1 MKSKH
6 AQVHFNESGTPVAD
20 HFDDV
25 YFSNDSGIDETQH
38 VFVAGNDLADRWQQW
53 PNPTFVIAETGF
65 GTGLNFLVAMRAFNK
80 FRAAN
85 PDHPLKRLYF
95 ITTEKFPL
103 PQQDMQRALE
113 AFPALKDE
121 AQALASLY
129 PMGLEGCHRL
139 HFDNHSTTL
148 DLWIGDVHE
157 LLPQWHSPVN
167 GLIDAWFL
175 DGFAPSKNPDM
186 WTDALFSQMARL
198 SKTGTTFGTFTAAG
212 IVKRGLAG
220 VGFDIKKRKGFGR
233 KRDML
238 TGVFNTANDSV
249 QHKLRLPNGPYYRY
263 VNSAVTEASKV
274 AVVGSGLAAATA
286 CLALVKRGINTT
298 LYFDGDTLASGASG
312 NPQGGF
318 YPQLHSEASIASR
331 IQAHSFLYARQAY
344 DHIIKHVKNNGL
356 ADVAHDFCGVIQ
368 LSFNDKVA
376 ERQNKLATADVWPE
390 ALIKPVDSK
399 EVSDIANLAL
409 PYSGLYIGLGG
420 WLSPPQLV
428 NAMIEEALQSGKL
441 TLKPNH
447 TYVSHKV
454 IEGTPHNQ
462 EGGASPGV
470 LDADDVEIASG
481 EAVNGAVR
489 QQVQI
494 RFNVS
499 EPEKCGGNETACAT
513 ANAGLPQEKPAL
525 SGNEKNVIADHLI
538 LALGAGAIN
547 SEDFNSLSLRP
558 VRGQVEAI
566 PTQPPIDG
574 LNTVLC
580 HKGYMTPAL
589 EGRHAL
595 GSTYV
600 KNDLTTEVRNE
611 ETETNLATHEQALA
625 NTSIVQALQHDG
637 KARAATRLGS
647 PDHQPVVG
655 ALHNFDVI
663 KSQFAMLSV
672 GKPLTS
678 APLLPNSVVST
689 LTCLGSRGL
698 TTAPL
703 MAEVLVSSLC
713 KEPLP
718 LSNDLLNAVNTSRFM
733 TREMIRSQS

>member
-1 MKSKH
+1 VKSKH

-38 VFVAGNDLADRWQQW
+38 VFVAGNDLAERWQQW
-53 PNPTFVIAETGF
+53 RNPTFVIAETGF
-65 GTGLNFLVAMRAFNK
+65 GTGLNFLVAMRAFNEFK
-80 FRAAN
+80 AAN

-238 TGVFNTANDSV
+238 TGVFNQDNENV
-249 QHKLRLPNGPYYRY
+249 QHKLRLPAGPYYRY
-263 VNSAVTEASKV
+263 ADGSLDKTSKV

-286 CLALVKRGINTT
+286 CLALVKRGISTT

-344 DHIIKHVKNNGL
+344 DHTIEHAKACGL
-356 ADVAHDFCGVIQ
+356 TDVAHDFCGVIQ

-376 ERQNKLATADVWPE
+376 ERQNKLAAADVWPE
-390 ALIKPVDSK
+390 ALIKPVNSK
-399 EVSDIANLAL
+399 EVSDIANLTL

-428 NAMIEEALQSGKL
+428 TAMIEEALQSGKL
-441 TLKPNH
+441 ELKPNH
-447 TYVSHKV
+447 TYVSHEA
-454 IEGTPHNQ
+454 IETTKQ
-462 EGGASPGV
+462 
-470 LDADDVEIASG
+470 
-481 EAVNGAVR
+481 R
-489 QQVQI
+489 VQI
-494 RFNVS
+494 RFNLDSAES
-499 EPEKCGGNETACAT
+499 EE
-513 ANAGLPQEKPAL
+513 
-525 SGNEKNVIADHLI
+525 VITADHLI
-538 LALGAGAIN
+538 LALGAGAVN
-547 SEDFNSLSLRP
+547 ASDFDSLSLRP

-566 PTQPPIDG
+566 PTQMPIER

-589 EGRHAL
+589 DGRHAL

-600 KNDLTTEVRNE
+600 KNDLSTDVRSD
-611 ETETNLATHEQALA
+611 ETETNLATHKQALA
-625 NTSIVQALQHDG
+625 NTDIVQALQHDG

-655 ALHNFDVI
+655 ALHDFNAQ
-663 KSQFAMLSV
+663 KEHYTMLGV

-678 APLLPNSVVST
+678 APVLPESVVST

-733 TREMIRSQS
+733 TREAIRSQS

>member
-38 VFVAGNDLADRWQQW
+38 VFVAGNDLAERWQQW
-53 PNPTFVIAETGF
+53 RNPTFVIAETGF
-65 GTGLNFLVAMRAFNK
+65 GTGLNFLVAMRAFNE

-220 VGFDIKKRKGFGR
+220 VGFTIKKRNGFGR

-238 TGVFNTANDSV
+238 TGVFDQDHENV
-249 QHKLRLPNGPYYRY
+249 QHKLRLPAGPYYRY
-263 VNSAVTEASKV
+263 VNGSLDKTSKV

-286 CLALVKRGINTT
+286 CLALVKRGICTT

-344 DHIIKHVKNNGL
+344 DHTVEHAKVCGL

-376 ERQNKLATADVWPE
+376 ERQNKLAAADVWPE
-390 ALIKPVDSK
+390 ALIKPVNSK

-428 NAMIEEALQSGKL
+428 TAMIEEALQSGKL

-447 TYVSHKV
+447 TYVSH
-454 IEGTPHNQ
+454 
-462 EGGASPGV
+462 
-470 LDADDVEIASG
+470 
-481 EAVNGAVR
+481 EAVETTK

-494 RFNVS
+494 RFNLDSV
-499 EPEKCGGNETACAT
+499 ENE
-513 ANAGLPQEKPAL
+513 E
-525 SGNEKNVIADHLI
+525 VITADHLI
-538 LALGAGAIN
+538 LALGAGAVN
-547 SEDFNSLSLRP
+547 ASDFDSLSLRP

-566 PTQPPIDG
+566 PTQMPIEQ

-580 HKGYMTPAL
+580 HKGYMTPVF

-600 KNDLTTEVRNE
+600 KNDLSTDVRSD
-611 ETETNLATHEQALA
+611 ETEMNLATHEQALA
-625 NTSIVQALQHDG
+625 NTDIVQAFQHDG

-655 ALHNFDVI
+655 ALHNFDSL
-663 KSQFAMLSV
+663 KELYTMLGV

-678 APLLPNSVVST
+678 APVLPNSVVST

-733 TREMIRSQS
+733 TREAIRSQG

>member
-38 VFVAGNDLADRWQQW
+38 VFVAGNDLIERWQQW
-53 PNPTFVIAETGF
+53 RNPTFVIAETGF
-65 GTGLNFLVAMRAFNK
+65 GTGLNFLVAMHAFNEFK
-80 FRAAN
+80 AAN
-85 PDHPLKRLYF
+85 PDHPLRHLYF

-103 PQQDMQRALE
+103 PQKDMQRALE
-113 AFPALKDE
+113 AFPALKAE
-121 AQALASLY
+121 ADALSTLY

-139 HFDNHSTTL
+139 HFDGHSTTL

-157 LLPQWHSPVN
+157 LLPQWHSPVE
-167 GLIDAWFL
+167 GLIDAECL

-220 VGFDIKKRKGFGR
+220 VGFTIKKRNGFGR

-238 TGVFNTANDSV
+238 TGVFSQDNENV
-249 QHKLRLPNGPYYRY
+249 QHKLRLPTGPYYRY
-263 VNSAVTEASKV
+263 ANSNIDKTSKV

-286 CLALVKRGINTT
+286 CLALVKRGISTT
-298 LYFDGDTLASGASG
+298 LYFEGDTLASGASG

-344 DHIIKHVKNNGL
+344 DQTIEYTKANNL
-356 ADVAHDFCGVIQ
+356 TDVAHDFCGVIQ
-368 LSFNDKVA
+368 LSFNEKVA
-376 ERQNKLATADVWPE
+376 ERQSKLAAADVWPE

-428 NAMIEEALQSGKL
+428 TAMIEEALQCGKL
-441 TLKPNH
+441 ELKPNH
-447 TYVSHKV
+447 TYVSHEA
-454 IEGTPHNQ
+454 IETTKQ
-462 EGGASPGV
+462 
-470 LDADDVEIASG
+470 
-481 EAVNGAVR
+481 R
-489 QQVQI
+489 VQI
-494 RFNVS
+494 RFNLGSS
-499 EPEKCGGNETACAT
+499 ESEE
-513 ANAGLPQEKPAL
+513 
-525 SGNEKNVIADHLI
+525 VITADHLI
-538 LALGAGAIN
+538 LALGAGAVN
-547 SEDFNSLSLRP
+547 ASDFDSLSLRP

-566 PTQPPIDG
+566 PTQMPIEQ

-589 EGRHAL
+589 DGRHAL

-600 KNDLTTEVRNE
+600 KNDLSTDVRSD

-655 ALHNFDVI
+655 ALHDFDSL
-663 KSQFAMLSV
+663 KEDYAMLGV

-678 APLLPNSVVST
+678 APVLPNSVVST

-733 TREMIRSQS
+733 TREAIRSQS

>member
-38 VFVAGNDLADRWQQW
+38 VFVAGNDLAERWQQW
-53 PNPTFVIAETGF
+53 RNPTFVIAETGF
-65 GTGLNFLVAMRAFNK
+65 GTGLNFLVAMRAFNE

-113 AFPALKDE
+113 AFPVLKDE
-121 AQALASLY
+121 AEALASLY

-220 VGFDIKKRKGFGR
+220 VGFTIKKRNGFGR

-238 TGVFNTANDSV
+238 TGVFDQDHENV
-249 QHKLRLPNGPYYRY
+249 QHKLRLPAGPYYRY
-263 VNSAVTEASKV
+263 VNGSLDKTSKV

-286 CLALVKRGINTT
+286 CLALVKRGISTT

-344 DHIIKHVKNNGL
+344 DHTIEHAKACGL

-376 ERQNKLATADVWPE
+376 ERQNKLAAADVWPE

-428 NAMIEEALQSGKL
+428 TAMIEEALQSGKL

-447 TYVSHKV
+447 IYVSH
-454 IEGTPHNQ
+454 
-462 EGGASPGV
+462 
-470 LDADDVEIASG
+470 
-481 EAVNGAVR
+481 EAAETTK
-489 QQVQI
+489 QQVRI
-494 RFNVS
+494 RFNLDS
-499 EPEKCGGNETACAT
+499 AENE
-513 ANAGLPQEKPAL
+513 E
-525 SGNEKNVIADHLI
+525 VITADHLI
-538 LALGAGAIN
+538 LALGAGAVN
-547 SEDFNSLSLRP
+547 ASDFNSLSLRP

-566 PTQPPIDG
+566 PTQMPIEQ

-580 HKGYMTPAL
+580 HKGYMTPVF

-600 KNDLTTEVRNE
+600 KNDLSTDVRGD
-611 ETETNLATHEQALA
+611 ETEMNLATHEQALA
-625 NTSIVQALQHDG
+625 STDIVQALQHDG

-655 ALHNFDVI
+655 ALHNFDSL
-663 KSQFAMLSV
+663 KEHYTMLGV

-678 APLLPNSVVST
+678 APVLPSSVVST

-718 LSNDLLNAVNTSRFM
+718 LSNELLNAVNTSRFM
-733 TREMIRSQS
+733 TREAIRNQG

>member
-38 VFVAGNDLADRWQQW
+38 VFVAGNDLAERWQQW
-53 PNPTFVIAETGF
+53 RNPTFVIAETGF
-65 GTGLNFLVAMRAFNK
+65 GTGLNFLVAMRAFNEFK
-80 FRAAN
+80 AAN
-85 PDHPLKRLYF
+85 PDHPLRHLYF

-113 AFPALKDE
+113 AFPALKAE
-121 AQALASLY
+121 ADALSTLY

-139 HFDNHSTTL
+139 HFDSHSTTL

-157 LLPQWHSPVN
+157 LLPQWHSPVE

-220 VGFDIKKRKGFGR
+220 VGFTIKKRNGFGR

-238 TGVFNTANDSV
+238 TGVFSQDNENV
-249 QHKLRLPNGPYYRY
+249 QHKLRLPTGPYYRY
-263 VNSAVTEASKV
+263 ANSNIDKTSKV

-286 CLALVKRGINTT
+286 CLALVKRGISTT
-298 LYFDGDTLASGASG
+298 LYFEGDTLASGASG

-344 DHIIKHVKNNGL
+344 NQTIKYTKANNL
-356 ADVAHDFCGVIQ
+356 TDVAHDFCGVIQ

-376 ERQNKLATADVWPE
+376 ERQSKLAAADVWPE

-428 NAMIEEALQSGKL
+428 TAMIEEALQCGKL
-441 TLKPNH
+441 ELKPNH
-447 TYVSHKV
+447 TYVSHEA
-454 IEGTPHNQ
+454 IETTKQ
-462 EGGASPGV
+462 
-470 LDADDVEIASG
+470 
-481 EAVNGAVR
+481 R
-489 QQVQI
+489 VQI
-494 RFNVS
+494 RFNLGIS
-499 EPEKCGGNETACAT
+499 ESEE
-513 ANAGLPQEKPAL
+513 
-525 SGNEKNVIADHLI
+525 VITADHLI
-538 LALGAGAIN
+538 LALGAGAVN
-547 SEDFNSLSLRP
+547 ASDFDSLSLRP

-566 PTQPPIDG
+566 PTQMPIEQ

-589 EGRHAL
+589 DGRHAL

-600 KNDLTTEVRNE
+600 KNDLSTDVRSD

-655 ALHNFDVI
+655 ALHDFDSL
-663 KSQFAMLSV
+663 KEDYAMLGV

-678 APLLPNSVVST
+678 APVLPNSVVST

-733 TREMIRSQS
+733 TREAIRSQC

>member
-53 PNPTFVIAETGF
+53 RNPTFVIAETGF
-65 GTGLNFLVAMRAFNK
+65 GTGLNFLVAMRGFNE

-220 VGFDIKKRKGFGR
+220 VGFTIKKRNGFGR

-238 TGVFNTANDSV
+238 TGVFNQDHENV
-249 QHKLRLPNGPYYRY
+249 QHKLRLPAGPYYRY
-263 VNSAVTEASKV
+263 ANGSLDKTSEV

-286 CLALVKRGINTT
+286 CLALVKRGICTT

-344 DHIIKHVKNNGL
+344 DHTFEHVKACGL

-376 ERQNKLATADVWPE
+376 ERQNKLAAADVWPE

-399 EVSDIANLAL
+399 EVSDIANLPL

-428 NAMIEEALQSGKL
+428 TAMIEEALQSGKL

-447 TYVSHKV
+447 TYVSH
-454 IEGTPHNQ
+454 
-462 EGGASPGV
+462 
-470 LDADDVEIASG
+470 
-481 EAVNGAVR
+481 EAVETTKQR
-489 QQVQI
+489 VQI
-494 RFNVS
+494 RFNLDS
-499 EPEKCGGNETACAT
+499 AENE
-513 ANAGLPQEKPAL
+513 E
-525 SGNEKNVIADHLI
+525 VIAADHLI
-538 LALGAGAIN
+538 LALGAGAVN
-547 SEDFNSLSLRP
+547 ASDFDSLSLRP

-566 PTQPPIDG
+566 PTQMPIEQ

-580 HKGYMTPAL
+580 HKGYMTPVF

-600 KNDLTTEVRNE
+600 KNDLSTDVRGD
-611 ETETNLATHEQALA
+611 ETEMNLATHEQALA
-625 NTSIVQALQHDG
+625 NTDIVQALQHDG

-655 ALHNFDVI
+655 ALHNFDSL
-663 KSQFAMLSV
+663 KELYTMLGV

-678 APLLPNSVVST
+678 APVLPSSVVST

-713 KEPLP
+713 NEPLP

-733 TREMIRSQS
+733 TREAIRSQG

>member
-38 VFVAGNDLADRWQQW
+38 VFVAGNDLAERWQQW
-53 PNPTFVIAETGF
+53 RNPTFVIAETGF
-65 GTGLNFLVAMRAFNK
+65 GTGLNFLVAMRAFNE

-220 VGFDIKKRKGFGR
+220 VGFTIKKRNGFGR

-238 TGVFNTANDSV
+238 TGVFDQDNENV
-249 QHKLRLPNGPYYRY
+249 QHKLRLPAGPYYRY
-263 VNSAVTEASKV
+263 ANDSLDKTSKV

-286 CLALVKRGINTT
+286 CLALVKRGISTT

-344 DHIIKHVKNNGL
+344 DHTIEHAKACGL

-376 ERQNKLATADVWPE
+376 ERQNKLAAADVWPE
-390 ALIKPVDSK
+390 ALIKPVNSK

-428 NAMIEEALQSGKL
+428 TAMIEEALQSGKL

-447 TYVSHKV
+447 TYVSH
-454 IEGTPHNQ
+454 
-462 EGGASPGV
+462 
-470 LDADDVEIASG
+470 
-481 EAVNGAVR
+481 EAVETTK
-489 QQVQI
+489 QQVRI
-494 RFNVS
+494 RFNLDSAES
-499 EPEKCGGNETACAT
+499 EE
-513 ANAGLPQEKPAL
+513 
-525 SGNEKNVIADHLI
+525 VITADHLI
-538 LALGAGAIN
+538 LALGAGAVN
-547 SEDFNSLSLRP
+547 ASDFNSLSLRP

-566 PTQPPIDG
+566 PTQMPIEQ

-580 HKGYMTPAL
+580 HKGYMTPVF

-600 KNDLTTEVRNE
+600 KNDLSTDVRGD
-611 ETETNLATHEQALA
+611 ETEMNLATHEQALA
-625 NTSIVQALQHDG
+625 NTDIVQALQHDG

-655 ALHNFDVI
+655 ALHNFDSL
-663 KSQFAMLSV
+663 KEHYTMLGV

-678 APLLPNSVVST
+678 APVLPSSVVST

-733 TREMIRSQS
+733 TREAIRSQG

>member
-38 VFVAGNDLADRWQQW
+38 VFVAGNDLIERWQQW
-53 PNPTFVIAETGF
+53 RNSTFVIAETGF
-65 GTGLNFLVAMRAFNK
+65 GTGLNFLVAMHAFNEFK
-80 FRAAN
+80 AAN
-85 PDHPLKRLYF
+85 PDHPLRHLYF

-103 PQQDMQRALE
+103 PQKDMQRALE
-113 AFPALKDE
+113 PFPALKAE
-121 AQALASLY
+121 ADALSTLY

-139 HFDNHSTTL
+139 HFDSHSTTL

-157 LLPQWHSPVN
+157 LLPQWHAPTE

-238 TGVFNTANDSV
+238 TGVFKQDNENV
-249 QHKLRLPNGPYYRY
+249 QHKLRLPNGPYHRY
-263 VNSAVTEASKV
+263 VNSIVTDESNV
-274 AVVGSGLAAATA
+274 AVIGSGLAAASA

-344 DHIIKHVKNNGL
+344 DQTIKYTKANNL
-356 ADVAHDFCGVIQ
+356 TDVAHDFCGVIQ
-368 LSFNDKVA
+368 LCFNDKVA
-376 ERQNKLATADVWPE
+376 ERQNKLAAADVWPE

-399 EVSDIANLAL
+399 EVSDIANLPL

-428 NAMIEEALQSGKL
+428 TAMIEEAMQTGKL

-447 TYVSHKV
+447 TYVSHKA
-454 IEGTPHNQ
+454 IEANPKNA
-462 EGGASPGV
+462 EDGALQVSI
-470 LDADDVEIASG
+470 DADKTADEAANKTKKQQAQIYFILGKPDNCIKDDVDSNTSSKGLQQDNEILCSS
-481 EAVNGAVR
+481 N
-489 QQVQI
+489 
-494 RFNVS
+494 
-499 EPEKCGGNETACAT
+499 K
-513 ANAGLPQEKPAL
+513 
-525 SGNEKNVIADHLI
+525 NEKIIIADHLI
-538 LALGAGAIN
+538 LALGAGAVN
-547 SEDFNSLSLRP
+547 ASDFDSLSLRP

-566 PTQPPIDG
+566 PTQMPIEK
-574 LNTVLC
+574 LSTVLC

-589 EGRHAL
+589 DGRHAL

-600 KNDLTTEVRNE
+600 KNDLSTDVRSD

-655 ALHNFDVI
+655 ALHDFDSL
-663 KSQFAMLSV
+663 KEDYAMLGV

-678 APLLPNSVVST
+678 APVLPNSAVST

-703 MAEVLVSSLC
+703 MAEILVSSLC

-733 TREMIRSQS
+733 TREAIRSQS

>member
-38 VFVAGNDLADRWQQW
+38 VFVAGNDLAERWQQW
-53 PNPTFVIAETGF
+53 RNPTFVIAETGF
-65 GTGLNFLVAMRAFNK
+65 GTGLNFLVAMRAFNE

-220 VGFDIKKRKGFGR
+220 VGFTIKKRNGFGR

-238 TGVFNTANDSV
+238 TGVFDQDHENV
-249 QHKLRLPNGPYYRY
+249 QHKLRLPAGPYYRY
-263 VNSAVTEASKV
+263 VNDSLDKTSKV

-286 CLALVKRGINTT
+286 CLALVKRGICTT

-344 DHIIKHVKNNGL
+344 DHTIEHAKACGL

-376 ERQNKLATADVWPE
+376 ERQNKLAAADVWPE
-390 ALIKPVDSK
+390 ALIKPVNSK

-420 WLSPPQLV
+420 WISPPQLV
-428 NAMIEEALQSGKL
+428 TAMIEEALQSGKL

-447 TYVSHKV
+447 TYVSH
-454 IEGTPHNQ
+454 
-462 EGGASPGV
+462 
-470 LDADDVEIASG
+470 
-481 EAVNGAVR
+481 EAVETTKQR
-489 QQVQI
+489 VQI
-494 RFNVS
+494 RFNLDS
-499 EPEKCGGNETACAT
+499 AENE
-513 ANAGLPQEKPAL
+513 E
-525 SGNEKNVIADHLI
+525 VIAADHLI
-538 LALGAGAIN
+538 LALGAGAVN
-547 SEDFNSLSLRP
+547 ASDFDSLSLRP
-558 VRGQVEAI
+558 VRGQVEAV
-566 PTQPPIDG
+566 PTQTPIEQ

-580 HKGYMTPAL
+580 HKGYMTPVF

-600 KNDLTTEVRNE
+600 KNDLSTNVRGD
-611 ETETNLATHEQALA
+611 ETEMNLATHEQALA
-625 NTSIVQALQHDG
+625 NTDIVQALQHDG

-655 ALHNFDVI
+655 ALHNFDSL
-663 KSQFAMLSV
+663 KELYTMLGV

-678 APLLPNSVVST
+678 APVLPSSVVST

-733 TREMIRSQS
+733 TREAIRSQG

>member
-38 VFVAGNDLADRWQQW
+38 VFVAGNDLAERWQQW

-65 GTGLNFLVAMRAFNK
+65 GTGLNFLVAMRAFNE

-85 PDHPLKRLYF
+85 PDHPLKHLHF

-220 VGFDIKKRKGFGR
+220 VGFTIKKRNGFGR

-238 TGVFNTANDSV
+238 TGVFDQDHENV
-249 QHKLRLPNGPYYRY
+249 QHKLRLPAGPYYRY
-263 VNSAVTEASKV
+263 VNGSLDKTSKV

-286 CLALVKRGINTT
+286 CLALVKRGICTT

-344 DHIIKHVKNNGL
+344 DHTIEHVKACGL

-376 ERQNKLATADVWPE
+376 ERQNKLAAADVWPE

-399 EVSDIANLAL
+399 EVSDIANLPL

-428 NAMIEEALQSGKL
+428 TAMIEEALQSGKL

-447 TYVSHKV
+447 TYISHEA
-454 IEGTPHNQ
+454 IETTKQ
-462 EGGASPGV
+462 
-470 LDADDVEIASG
+470 
-481 EAVNGAVR
+481 R
-489 QQVQI
+489 VQI
-494 RFNVS
+494 RFNLDSAQS
-499 EPEKCGGNETACAT
+499 EE
-513 ANAGLPQEKPAL
+513 
-525 SGNEKNVIADHLI
+525 VIAADHLI
-538 LALGAGAIN
+538 LALGAGAVN
-547 SEDFNSLSLRP
+547 ASDFNSLSLRP

-566 PTQPPIDG
+566 PTQMPIEQ

-580 HKGYMTPAL
+580 HKGYMTPVF

-600 KNDLTTEVRNE
+600 KNDLSTDVRSD
-611 ETETNLATHEQALA
+611 ETEMNLATHEQALA
-625 NTSIVQALQHDG
+625 NTDIVQALQHDG

-655 ALHNFDVI
+655 ALHDFNALKKHYD
-663 KSQFAMLSV
+663 MLGV

-678 APLLPNSVVST
+678 APVLPSSVVST

-733 TREMIRSQS
+733 TREAIRSQG

>member
-38 VFVAGNDLADRWQQW
+38 VFVAGNDLAERWQQW
-53 PNPTFVIAETGF
+53 RNPTFVIAETGF
-65 GTGLNFLVAMRAFNK
+65 GTGLNFLVAMRAFNE

-220 VGFDIKKRKGFGR
+220 VGFTIKKRNGFGR

-238 TGVFNTANDSV
+238 TGVFDQDNENV
-249 QHKLRLPNGPYYRY
+249 QHKLRLPAGPYYRY
-263 VNSAVTEASKV
+263 ANDSLDKTSKV

-286 CLALVKRGINTT
+286 CLALVKRGISTT

-344 DHIIKHVKNNGL
+344 DHTIEHAKACGL

-376 ERQNKLATADVWPE
+376 ERQNKLAAADVWPE
-390 ALIKPVDSK
+390 ALIKPVNSK

-420 WLSPPQLV
+420 WISPPQLV
-428 NAMIEEALQSGKL
+428 TAMIEEALQSGKL

-447 TYVSHKV
+447 TYVSH
-454 IEGTPHNQ
+454 
-462 EGGASPGV
+462 
-470 LDADDVEIASG
+470 
-481 EAVNGAVR
+481 EAVETTK
-489 QQVQI
+489 QQVRI
-494 RFNVS
+494 RFNLDS
-499 EPEKCGGNETACAT
+499 AENE
-513 ANAGLPQEKPAL
+513 E
-525 SGNEKNVIADHLI
+525 VITADHLI
-538 LALGAGAIN
+538 LALGAGAVN
-547 SEDFNSLSLRP
+547 ASDFDSLSLRP

-566 PTQPPIDG
+566 PTQMPIEQ

-580 HKGYMTPAL
+580 HKGYMTPVF

-600 KNDLTTEVRNE
+600 KNDLSTDVRGD
-611 ETETNLATHEQALA
+611 ETEMNLATHEQALA
-625 NTSIVQALQHDG
+625 NTDIVQALQHDG

-655 ALHNFDVI
+655 ALHNFDSL
-663 KSQFAMLSV
+663 KEHYTMLGV

-678 APLLPNSVVST
+678 APVLPSSVVST

-733 TREMIRSQS
+733 TREAIRSQG

>member
-38 VFVAGNDLADRWQQW
+38 VFVAGNDLDERWQQW

-65 GTGLNFLVAMRAFNK
+65 GTGLNFLVAMRAFNE

-95 ITTEKFPL
+95 ITSEKFPL

-220 VGFDIKKRKGFGR
+220 VGFTIKKRNGFGR

-238 TGVFNTANDSV
+238 TGVFNQDNENV
-249 QHKLRLPNGPYYRY
+249 QHKLRLPAGPYYRY
-263 VNSAVTEASKV
+263 ANDSLDKTSKV

-286 CLALVKRGINTT
+286 CLALVKRGISTT

-331 IQAHSFLYARQAY
+331 IQAHSFLYARKAY
-344 DHIIKHVKNNGL
+344 DHTIEHAKACGL
-356 ADVAHDFCGVIQ
+356 SDVAHDFCGVIQ

-376 ERQNKLATADVWPE
+376 ERQNKLAAADVWPE

-420 WLSPPQLV
+420 WISPPQLV
-428 NAMIEEALQSGKL
+428 TAMIEEALQSGKL

-447 TYVSHKV
+447 IYVSH
-454 IEGTPHNQ
+454 
-462 EGGASPGV
+462 
-470 LDADDVEIASG
+470 
-481 EAVNGAVR
+481 EAVETTK
-489 QQVQI
+489 QQVRI
-494 RFNVS
+494 RFNLDS
-499 EPEKCGGNETACAT
+499 AENE
-513 ANAGLPQEKPAL
+513 E
-525 SGNEKNVIADHLI
+525 VITADHLI
-538 LALGAGAIN
+538 LALGAGAVN
-547 SEDFNSLSLRP
+547 ASDFNSLSLRP

-566 PTQPPIDG
+566 PTQMPIEQ

-580 HKGYMTPAL
+580 HKGYMTPVF

-600 KNDLTTEVRNE
+600 KNDLSTDVRGD
-611 ETETNLATHEQALA
+611 ETEMNLATHEQALA
-625 NTSIVQALQHDG
+625 NTDIVQAFQHDG

-655 ALHNFDVI
+655 ALHNFDSL
-663 KSQFAMLSV
+663 KELYTMLGV

-678 APLLPNSVVST
+678 APVLPSSVVST

-733 TREMIRSQS
+733 TREAIRSQG

>member
-6 AQVHFNESGTPVAD
+6 AQVHFNENGTPVAD

-38 VFVAGNDLADRWQQW
+38 VFVAGNDLAERWQQW
-53 PNPTFVIAETGF
+53 RNPTFVIAETGF
-65 GTGLNFLVAMRAFNK
+65 GTGLNFLVAMRAFNE
-80 FRAAN
+80 FIAAN

-121 AQALASLY
+121 AEALASLY

-157 LLPQWHSPVN
+157 LLPQWHSPIN

-220 VGFDIKKRKGFGR
+220 VGFTIKKRNGFGR

-238 TGVFNTANDSV
+238 TGVFNQNNENV
-249 QHKLRLPNGPYYRY
+249 QHRLRLPAGPYYRY
-263 VNSAVTEASKV
+263 ADGSLDKTSKV

-286 CLALVKRGINTT
+286 CLALVKRGISTT
-298 LYFDGDTLASGASG
+298 LYFDGETLASGASG

-344 DHIIKHVKNNGL
+344 DHTIEHAKACDL

-376 ERQNKLATADVWPE
+376 ERQNKLAAADVWPE

-399 EVSDIANLAL
+399 EVSDIANLTL

-428 NAMIEEALQSGKL
+428 TAMIEEALQSGKL
-441 TLKPNH
+441 ELKPNH
-447 TYVSHKV
+447 TYVSH
-454 IEGTPHNQ
+454 
-462 EGGASPGV
+462 
-470 LDADDVEIASG
+470 
-481 EAVNGAVR
+481 EAVETTK

-494 RFNVS
+494 RFNLDSAES
-499 EPEKCGGNETACAT
+499 EA
-513 ANAGLPQEKPAL
+513 
-525 SGNEKNVIADHLI
+525 VITADHLI
-538 LALGAGAIN
+538 LALGAGAVN
-547 SEDFNSLSLRP
+547 ASDFDSLSLRP

-566 PTQPPIDG
+566 PTQMPIEQ
-574 LNTVLC
+574 LSTVLC
-580 HKGYMTPAL
+580 HKGYMTPVF

-600 KNDLTTEVRNE
+600 KNDLSTNVRGDE
-611 ETETNLATHEQALA
+611 SEMNLATHEQALA
-625 NTSIVQALQHDG
+625 NTDIVQALQHDG
-637 KARAATRLGS
+637 EARAATRLGS

-655 ALHNFDVI
+655 ALHDFNAL
-663 KSQFAMLSV
+663 KEHYNMLGV

-678 APLLPNSVVST
+678 APVLPESVVST

-703 MAEVLVSSLC
+703 MAEILVSSLC

-733 TREMIRSQS
+733 TREAIRSQS

>member
-38 VFVAGNDLADRWQQW
+38 VFVAGNDLAERWQQW
-53 PNPTFVIAETGF
+53 RNPTFVIAETGF
-65 GTGLNFLVAMRAFNK
+65 GTGLNFLVAMRAFNE

-113 AFPALKDE
+113 AFPALKNE

-220 VGFDIKKRKGFGR
+220 VGFTIKKRNGFGR

-238 TGVFNTANDSV
+238 TGVFDQDHENV
-249 QHKLRLPNGPYYRY
+249 QHKLRLPAGPYYRY
-263 VNSAVTEASKV
+263 VNGSLDKTSKV

-286 CLALVKRGINTT
+286 CLALVKRGICTT

-344 DHIIKHVKNNGL
+344 DHTVEHAKVCGL

-376 ERQNKLATADVWPE
+376 ERQNKLAAADVWPE
-390 ALIKPVDSK
+390 ALIKPVNSK

-428 NAMIEEALQSGKL
+428 TAMIEEALQSGKL

-447 TYVSHKV
+447 TYVSH
-454 IEGTPHNQ
+454 
-462 EGGASPGV
+462 
-470 LDADDVEIASG
+470 
-481 EAVNGAVR
+481 EAVETTK

-494 RFNVS
+494 RFNLDSVES
-499 EPEKCGGNETACAT
+499 EE
-513 ANAGLPQEKPAL
+513 
-525 SGNEKNVIADHLI
+525 VITADHLI
-538 LALGAGAIN
+538 LALGAGAVN
-547 SEDFNSLSLRP
+547 ASDFDSLSLRP

-566 PTQPPIDG
+566 PTQMPIEQ

-580 HKGYMTPAL
+580 HKGYMTPVF

-600 KNDLTTEVRNE
+600 KNDLSTDVRSD
-611 ETETNLATHEQALA
+611 ETEMNLATHEQALA
-625 NTSIVQALQHDG
+625 NTDIVQALQHDG

-655 ALHNFDVI
+655 ALHNFDSL
-663 KSQFAMLSV
+663 KEHYTMLGV

-678 APLLPNSVVST
+678 APVLPSSVVST

-733 TREMIRSQS
+733 TREAIRSQG

>member
-38 VFVAGNDLADRWQQW
+38 VFVAGNDLAERWQQW
-53 PNPTFVIAETGF
+53 RNPTFVIAETGF
-65 GTGLNFLVAMRAFNK
+65 GTGLNFLVAMRAFNE

-121 AQALASLY
+121 AEALASLY

-139 HFDNHSTTL
+139 HFDSHSTTL

-220 VGFDIKKRKGFGR
+220 VGFTIKKRNGFGR

-238 TGVFNTANDSV
+238 TGVFSQDNENV
-249 QHKLRLPNGPYYRY
+249 QHKLRLPTGPYYRY
-263 VNSAVTEASKV
+263 ANGSLDKTSKV

-286 CLALVKRGINTT
+286 CLALVKRGICTT

-344 DHIIKHVKNNGL
+344 DHTIEHAKACGL

-376 ERQNKLATADVWPE
+376 DRQNKLAAADVWPD

-420 WLSPPQLV
+420 WISPPQLV
-428 NAMIEEALQSGKL
+428 TTMIEEALQSGKL
-441 TLKPNH
+441 ELKPNH
-447 TYVSHKV
+447 TYVSH
-454 IEGTPHNQ
+454 ET
-462 EGGASPGV
+462 
-470 LDADDVEIASG
+470 VETTKQR
-481 EAVNGAVR
+481 VR
-489 QQVQI
+489 I
-494 RFNVS
+494 RFNLGSAES
-499 EPEKCGGNETACAT
+499 EE
-513 ANAGLPQEKPAL
+513 
-525 SGNEKNVIADHLI
+525 VITADHLI
-538 LALGAGAIN
+538 LALGAGAVN
-547 SEDFNSLSLRP
+547 ASDFDSLSLRP

-566 PTQPPIDG
+566 PTQMPIEQ

-589 EGRHAL
+589 DGRHAL

-600 KNDLTTEVRNE
+600 KNDLSTEVRSD
-611 ETETNLATHEQALA
+611 ETETNLATHVQALA

-655 ALHNFDVI
+655 ALHDFDSL
-663 KSQFAMLSV
+663 KEDYAMLGV
-672 GKPLTS
+672 GKPLNAS
-678 APLLPNSVVST
+678 PVLPNSVVST

-733 TREMIRSQS
+733 TREATRSQG

>member
-38 VFVAGNDLADRWQQW
+38 VFVAGNDLAERWQQW
-53 PNPTFVIAETGF
+53 CNPTFVIAETGF
-65 GTGLNFLVAMRAFNK
+65 GTGLNFLVAMRAFNE

-121 AQALASLY
+121 AEALASLY

-220 VGFDIKKRKGFGR
+220 VGFTIKKRNGFGR

-238 TGVFNTANDSV
+238 TGVFDQDHENV
-249 QHKLRLPNGPYYRY
+249 QHKLRLPAGPYYRY
-263 VNSAVTEASKV
+263 VNGSLDKTSKV

-286 CLALVKRGINTT
+286 CLALVKRGICTT

-344 DHIIKHVKNNGL
+344 DHTVEHAKVCGL

-376 ERQNKLATADVWPE
+376 ERQNKLAAADVWPE

-428 NAMIEEALQSGKL
+428 TAMIEEALQSGKL

-447 TYVSHKV
+447 TYVSH
-454 IEGTPHNQ
+454 
-462 EGGASPGV
+462 
-470 LDADDVEIASG
+470 
-481 EAVNGAVR
+481 EAVETTK

-494 RFNVS
+494 RFNLDSVES
-499 EPEKCGGNETACAT
+499 EE
-513 ANAGLPQEKPAL
+513 
-525 SGNEKNVIADHLI
+525 VITADHLI
-538 LALGAGAIN
+538 LALGAGAVN
-547 SEDFNSLSLRP
+547 ASDFDSLSLRP

-566 PTQPPIDG
+566 PTQMPIEQ

-580 HKGYMTPAL
+580 HKGYMTPVF

-600 KNDLTTEVRNE
+600 KNDLSTDVRSD
-611 ETETNLATHEQALA
+611 ETEMNLATHEQALA
-625 NTSIVQALQHDG
+625 NTDIVQALQHDG

-655 ALHNFDVI
+655 ALHNFDSL
-663 KSQFAMLSV
+663 KEHYTMLGV

-678 APLLPNSVVST
+678 APVLPSSVVST

-733 TREMIRSQS
+733 TREAIRSQG

>member
-38 VFVAGNDLADRWQQW
+38 VFVAGNDLAERWQQW
-53 PNPTFVIAETGF
+53 RNPTFVIAETGF
-65 GTGLNFLVAMRAFNK
+65 GTGLNFLVAMHAFNEFK
-80 FRAAN
+80 AAN
-85 PDHPLKRLYF
+85 PDHPLRHLYF

-103 PQQDMQRALE
+103 PQQDMLRALE
-113 AFPALKDE
+113 AFPALKAE
-121 AQALASLY
+121 ADALSTLY

-139 HFDNHSTTL
+139 HFDSHSTTL

-157 LLPQWHSPVN
+157 LLPQWHSPVE

-220 VGFDIKKRKGFGR
+220 VGFTIKKRNGFGR

-238 TGVFNTANDSV
+238 TGVFSQDNENV
-249 QHKLRLPNGPYYRY
+249 QHKLRLPTGPYYRY
-263 VNSAVTEASKV
+263 ANSNIDKTSKV

-286 CLALVKRGINTT
+286 CLALVKRGISTT

-344 DHIIKHVKNNGL
+344 NQTIKYTKANNL
-356 ADVAHDFCGVIQ
+356 TDVAHDFCGVIQ

-376 ERQNKLATADVWPE
+376 ERQSKLAAADVWPE

-399 EVSDIANLAL
+399 EVSDIANLPL

-428 NAMIEEALQSGKL
+428 TAMIEEALQCGKL
-441 TLKPNH
+441 ELKPNH
-447 TYVSHKV
+447 TYVSHEA
-454 IEGTPHNQ
+454 IETTKQ
-462 EGGASPGV
+462 
-470 LDADDVEIASG
+470 
-481 EAVNGAVR
+481 R
-489 QQVQI
+489 VQI
-494 RFNVS
+494 RFNLGSAES
-499 EPEKCGGNETACAT
+499 EE
-513 ANAGLPQEKPAL
+513 
-525 SGNEKNVIADHLI
+525 VIIADHLI
-538 LALGAGAIN
+538 LALGAGAVN
-547 SEDFNSLSLRP
+547 ASDFDSLSLRP

-566 PTQPPIDG
+566 PTQMPIEQ

-589 EGRHAL
+589 DGRHAL

-600 KNDLTTEVRNE
+600 KNDLSTDVRSD

-655 ALHNFDVI
+655 ALHDFDSL
-663 KSQFAMLSV
+663 KEDYAMLGV

-678 APLLPNSVVST
+678 APVLPNSVVST

-733 TREMIRSQS
+733 TREAIRSQC

>member
-38 VFVAGNDLADRWQQW
+38 VFVAGNDLAERWQQW
-53 PNPTFVIAETGF
+53 RNPTFVIAETGF
-65 GTGLNFLVAMRAFNK
+65 GTGLNFLVAMRAFNE

-220 VGFDIKKRKGFGR
+220 VGFTIKKRNGFGR

-238 TGVFNTANDSV
+238 TGVFDQDNENV
-249 QHKLRLPNGPYYRY
+249 QHKLRLPAGPYYRY
-263 VNSAVTEASKV
+263 ANDSLDKTSKV

-286 CLALVKRGINTT
+286 CLALVKRGICTT

-344 DHIIKHVKNNGL
+344 DHTVEHAKVCGL

-376 ERQNKLATADVWPE
+376 ERQNKLAAADVWPE
-390 ALIKPVDSK
+390 TLIKPVDSK

-409 PYSGLYIGLGG
+409 PYSGLYIGFGG
-420 WLSPPQLV
+420 WISPPQLV
-428 NAMIEEALQSGKL
+428 TAMIEEALQSGKL

-447 TYVSHKV
+447 TYVSH
-454 IEGTPHNQ
+454 
-462 EGGASPGV
+462 
-470 LDADDVEIASG
+470 
-481 EAVNGAVR
+481 EAVETTK

-494 RFNVS
+494 RFNLDS
-499 EPEKCGGNETACAT
+499 AENE
-513 ANAGLPQEKPAL
+513 E
-525 SGNEKNVIADHLI
+525 VITADHLI
-538 LALGAGAIN
+538 LALGAGAVN
-547 SEDFNSLSLRP
+547 ASDFDSLSLRP

-566 PTQPPIDG
+566 PTQMPIEQ

-580 HKGYMTPAL
+580 HKGYMTPVF

-600 KNDLTTEVRNE
+600 KNDLSTDVRSD
-611 ETETNLATHEQALA
+611 ETEMNLATHEQALA
-625 NTSIVQALQHDG
+625 NTDIVQALQHDG

-655 ALHNFDVI
+655 ALHNFDSL
-663 KSQFAMLSV
+663 KEHYTMLGV

-678 APLLPNSVVST
+678 APVLPSSVVST

-733 TREMIRSQS
+733 TREAIRSQG

>member
-38 VFVAGNDLADRWQQW
+38 VFVAGNDLAERWQQW
-53 PNPTFVIAETGF
+53 RTPTFVIAETGF
-65 GTGLNFLVAMRAFNK
+65 GTGLNFLVAMRAFNE

-220 VGFDIKKRKGFGR
+220 VGFTIKKRNGFGR

-238 TGVFNTANDSV
+238 TGVFDQDHENV
-249 QHKLRLPNGPYYRY
+249 QHKLRLPAGPYYRY
-263 VNSAVTEASKV
+263 VNGSLDKTSKV

-286 CLALVKRGINTT
+286 CLALVKRGICTT

-344 DHIIKHVKNNGL
+344 DHTVEHAKVCGL

-376 ERQNKLATADVWPE
+376 ERQNKLAAADVWPE
-390 ALIKPVDSK
+390 ALIKPVNSK

-428 NAMIEEALQSGKL
+428 TAMIEEALQSGKL

-447 TYVSHKV
+447 IYVSH
-454 IEGTPHNQ
+454 
-462 EGGASPGV
+462 
-470 LDADDVEIASG
+470 
-481 EAVNGAVR
+481 EAVETTK
-489 QQVQI
+489 QQVRI
-494 RFNVS
+494 RFNLDS
-499 EPEKCGGNETACAT
+499 AENE
-513 ANAGLPQEKPAL
+513 E
-525 SGNEKNVIADHLI
+525 VITADHLI
-538 LALGAGAIN
+538 LALGAGAVN
-547 SEDFNSLSLRP
+547 ASDFNSLSLRP

-566 PTQPPIDG
+566 PTQMPIEQ

-580 HKGYMTPAL
+580 HKGYMTPVF

-600 KNDLTTEVRNE
+600 KNDLSTDVRGD
-611 ETETNLATHEQALA
+611 ETEMNLATHEQALA
-625 NTSIVQALQHDG
+625 NTDIVQALQHDG

-655 ALHNFDVI
+655 ALHNFDSL
-663 KSQFAMLSV
+663 KEHYTMLGV

-678 APLLPNSVVST
+678 APVLPSSVVST

-713 KEPLP
+713 NEPLP

-733 TREMIRSQS
+733 TREAIRSQG

>member
-38 VFVAGNDLADRWQQW
+38 VFVAGNDLAERWQQW
-53 PNPTFVIAETGF
+53 RNPTFVIAETGF
-65 GTGLNFLVAMRAFNK
+65 GTGLNFLVAMRAFNE

-113 AFPALKDE
+113 AFPALKNE

-220 VGFDIKKRKGFGR
+220 VGFTIKKRNGFGR

-238 TGVFNTANDSV
+238 TGVFNQDNENV
-249 QHKLRLPNGPYYRY
+249 QHKLRLPAGPYYRY
-263 VNSAVTEASKV
+263 VNGSLDKTSKV

-286 CLALVKRGINTT
+286 CLALVKRGISTT

-344 DHIIKHVKNNGL
+344 DHTIEHAKACGL

-376 ERQNKLATADVWPE
+376 ERQNKLAAADVWPE
-390 ALIKPVDSK
+390 ALIKPVNSK

-428 NAMIEEALQSGKL
+428 TAMIEEALQSGKL

-447 TYVSHKV
+447 TYVSH
-454 IEGTPHNQ
+454 
-462 EGGASPGV
+462 
-470 LDADDVEIASG
+470 
-481 EAVNGAVR
+481 EAVETTK

-494 RFNVS
+494 RFNLDSAES
-499 EPEKCGGNETACAT
+499 EE
-513 ANAGLPQEKPAL
+513 
-525 SGNEKNVIADHLI
+525 VITADHLI
-538 LALGAGAIN
+538 LALGAGAVN
-547 SEDFNSLSLRP
+547 ASNFDSLSLRP

-566 PTQPPIDG
+566 PTQMPIEQ

-580 HKGYMTPAL
+580 HKGYMTPVF

-600 KNDLTTEVRNE
+600 KNDLSTDARSD
-611 ETETNLATHEQALA
+611 ETEMNLATHEQALA
-625 NTSIVQALQHDG
+625 NTDIVQALQHDG

-655 ALHNFDVI
+655 ALHNFDSL
-663 KSQFAMLSV
+663 KELYTMLGV

-678 APLLPNSVVST
+678 APVLPSSVVST

-733 TREMIRSQS
+733 TREAIRSQG

>member
-38 VFVAGNDLADRWQQW
+38 VFVAGNDLAERWQQW
-53 PNPTFVIAETGF
+53 RNPTFVIAETGF
-65 GTGLNFLVAMRAFNK
+65 GTGLNFLVAMRAFNE

-113 AFPALKDE
+113 AFPALKNE

-212 IVKRGLAG
+212 VVKRGLAG
-220 VGFDIKKRKGFGR
+220 VGFTIKKRNGFGR

-238 TGVFNTANDSV
+238 TGVFNQDNENV
-249 QHKLRLPNGPYYRY
+249 QHKLRLPAGPYYRY
-263 VNSAVTEASKV
+263 ADDSLDKTSKV

-286 CLALVKRGINTT
+286 CLALVKRGISTT

-331 IQAHSFLYARQAY
+331 IQAHSFLYARKAY
-344 DHIIKHVKNNGL
+344 DHTIEHAKACGL
-356 ADVAHDFCGVIQ
+356 SDVAHDFCGVIQ

-376 ERQNKLATADVWPE
+376 ERQNKLAAADVWPE
-390 ALIKPVDSK
+390 TLIKPVDSK

-420 WLSPPQLV
+420 WISPPQLV
-428 NAMIEEALQSGKL
+428 TAMIEEALQSGKL

-447 TYVSHKV
+447 IYVSHEA
-454 IEGTPHNQ
+454 IETTK
-462 EGGASPGV
+462 
-470 LDADDVEIASG
+470 
-481 EAVNGAVR
+481 
-489 QQVQI
+489 QQVRI
-494 RFNVS
+494 RFNLGNS
-499 EPEKCGGNETACAT
+499 ENE
-513 ANAGLPQEKPAL
+513 E
-525 SGNEKNVIADHLI
+525 VITADHLI
-538 LALGAGAIN
+538 LALGAGAVN
-547 SEDFNSLSLRP
+547 ASDFDSLSLRP

-566 PTQPPIDG
+566 PTQMPIEQ

-580 HKGYMTPAL
+580 HKGYMTPVF

-600 KNDLTTEVRNE
+600 KNDLSTDVRGD
-611 ETETNLATHEQALA
+611 ETEMNLATHEQALA
-625 NTSIVQALQHDG
+625 NTDIVQALQHDG

-655 ALHNFDVI
+655 ALHNFDLL
-663 KSQFAMLSV
+663 KEHYTMLGV

-678 APLLPNSVVST
+678 APVLPSSVVST

-713 KEPLP
+713 NEPLP

-733 TREMIRSQS
+733 TREAIRSQG

>member
-38 VFVAGNDLADRWQQW
+38 VFVAGNDLAERWQQW
-53 PNPTFVIAETGF
+53 RTPTFVIAETGF
-65 GTGLNFLVAMRAFNK
+65 GTGLNFLVAMRAFNE

-113 AFPALKDE
+113 AFPALKNE

-220 VGFDIKKRKGFGR
+220 VGFTIKKRNGFGR

-238 TGVFNTANDSV
+238 TGVFDQDHENV
-249 QHKLRLPNGPYYRY
+249 QHKLRLPAGPYYKY
-263 VNSAVTEASKV
+263 ANGSLEKTSEV

-286 CLALVKRGINTT
+286 CLALVKRGISTT

-344 DHIIKHVKNNGL
+344 DHTIEHVKACGL

-376 ERQNKLATADVWPE
+376 ERQNKLAAADVWPE
-390 ALIKPVDSK
+390 ALIKPVNSK
-399 EVSDIANLAL
+399 EVSDIANLPL

-428 NAMIEEALQSGKL
+428 TAMIEEALQSGKL
-441 TLKPNH
+441 ELKPNH
-447 TYVSHKV
+447 TYISHEA
-454 IEGTPHNQ
+454 IETTKQ
-462 EGGASPGV
+462 
-470 LDADDVEIASG
+470 
-481 EAVNGAVR
+481 R
-489 QQVQI
+489 VQI
-494 RFNVS
+494 RFNLDSAES
-499 EPEKCGGNETACAT
+499 EEVVT
-513 ANAGLPQEKPAL
+513 
-525 SGNEKNVIADHLI
+525 ADHLI
-538 LALGAGAIN
+538 LALGAGAVN
-547 SEDFNSLSLRP
+547 ASDFNSLSLRP

-566 PTQPPIDG
+566 PTQMPIEQ

-580 HKGYMTPAL
+580 HKGYMTPVF

-600 KNDLTTEVRNE
+600 KNDLSTDVRGD
-611 ETETNLATHEQALA
+611 ETEMNLATHEQALA
-625 NTSIVQALQHDG
+625 NTDIVQALQHDG

-655 ALHNFDVI
+655 ALHNFDSL
-663 KSQFAMLSV
+663 KELYTMLGV

-678 APLLPNSVVST
+678 APVLPSSVVST

-733 TREMIRSQS
+733 TREAIRSQGK

>member
-38 VFVAGNDLADRWQQW
+38 VFVAGNDLDERWQQW
-53 PNPTFVIAETGF
+53 PNSTFVIAETGF
-65 GTGLNFLVAMRAFNK
+65 GTGLNFLVAMRAFNE

-85 PDHPLKRLYF
+85 PDHPLKHLYF

-121 AQALASLY
+121 ARALASLY

-238 TGVFNTANDSV
+238 TGVFNQNNENV
-249 QHKLRLPNGPYYRY
+249 QHKLRLPAGPYYRY
-263 VNSAVTEASKV
+263 TNDSLDKTSKV

-286 CLALVKRGINTT
+286 CLALVKRGISTT

-344 DHIIKHVKNNGL
+344 DHTIEHAKACGL
-356 ADVAHDFCGVIQ
+356 TDVAHDFCGVIQ
-368 LSFNDKVA
+368 LSFNDKVT
-376 ERQNKLATADVWPE
+376 ERQNKLAAADVWPE
-390 ALIKPVDSK
+390 ALIKPVNSK
-399 EVSDIANLAL
+399 EVSDIANLPL

-428 NAMIEEALQSGKL
+428 TAMIEEALQSGKL
-441 TLKPNH
+441 ELKPNH
-447 TYVSHKV
+447 TYVSH
-454 IEGTPHNQ
+454 
-462 EGGASPGV
+462 
-470 LDADDVEIASG
+470 
-481 EAVNGAVR
+481 EAVDTTKQRVR
-489 QQVQI
+489 I
-494 RFNVS
+494 RFDLGS
-499 EPEKCGGNETACAT
+499 AENE
-513 ANAGLPQEKPAL
+513 E
-525 SGNEKNVIADHLI
+525 VITADHLI
-538 LALGAGAIN
+538 LALGAGAVN
-547 SEDFNSLSLRP
+547 ASDFNSLSLRP

-566 PTQPPIDG
+566 PTQMPIEQ
-574 LNTVLC
+574 LSTVLC
-580 HKGYMTPAL
+580 HKGYMTPVL

-600 KNDLTTEVRNE
+600 KNDLRNDVRGD
-611 ETETNLATHEQALA
+611 ETEMNLATHEQALA
-625 NTSIVQALQHDG
+625 NTDIVQALQHDG

-655 ALHNFDVI
+655 ALHNFDSL
-663 KSQFAMLSV
+663 KEHYTMLGV

-678 APLLPNSVVST
+678 APVLPNSAVST

-703 MAEVLVSSLC
+703 MADVLVSSLC

-733 TREMIRSQS
+733 TREAIRSQS

>member
-38 VFVAGNDLADRWQQW
+38 VFVAGNDLLERWQQW

-65 GTGLNFLVAMRAFNK
+65 GTGLNFLVAMRAFNEFK
-80 FRAAN
+80 AAN

-103 PQQDMQRALE
+103 PQKDMQRALE

-157 LLPQWHSPVN
+157 LLPQWHSPLN

-220 VGFDIKKRKGFGR
+220 VGFTIKKRKGFGR

-238 TGVFNTANDSV
+238 SGVFNQNNENV
-249 QHKLRLPNGPYYRY
+249 QHKLRLPAGPYYRY
-263 VNSAVTEASKV
+263 ANGSLDKTSKV

-331 IQAHSFLYARQAY
+331 IQAHSFLYARQRY
-344 DHIIKHVKNNGL
+344 DHTIENVKAYGFTS
-356 ADVAHDFCGVIQ
+356 VAHDFCGVIQ

-376 ERQNKLATADVWPE
+376 ERQNKLAAADVWPE
-390 ALIKPVDSK
+390 ALIRPVDSK

-428 NAMIEEALQSGKL
+428 TAMIEEALQSGKL
-441 TLKPNH
+441 ELKPNH
-447 TYVSHKV
+447 TYVSH
-454 IEGTPHNQ
+454 
-462 EGGASPGV
+462 
-470 LDADDVEIASG
+470 
-481 EAVNGAVR
+481 EAVETTKQR
-489 QQVQI
+489 VQI
-494 RFNVS
+494 RFNSDSAES
-499 EPEKCGGNETACAT
+499 EE
-513 ANAGLPQEKPAL
+513 
-525 SGNEKNVIADHLI
+525 VITADHLI
-538 LALGAGAIN
+538 LALGAGAVN
-547 SEDFNSLSLRP
+547 ASDFDSLSLRP

-566 PTQPPIDG
+566 PTQKPIEQ
-574 LNTVLC
+574 LKTVLC

-589 EGRHAL
+589 DDRHAL

-600 KNDLTTEVRNE
+600 KNDLSTDVRSE
-611 ETETNLATHEQALA
+611 ETKTNLATHEQALA
-625 NTSIVQALQHDG
+625 NTSIVQVLQHDG
-637 KARAATRLGS
+637 QARAATRLGS

-655 ALHNFDVI
+655 ALHNFDSL
-663 KSQFAMLSV
+663 KEHYTMLGV

-678 APLLPNSVVST
+678 APVLPSSVVST

-733 TREMIRSQS
+733 TREAIRSQS

>member
-1 MKSKH
+1 VKSKH

-38 VFVAGNDLADRWQQW
+38 VFVAGNDLAERWQQW
-53 PNPTFVIAETGF
+53 RNPTFVIAETGF
-65 GTGLNFLVAMRAFNK
+65 GTGLNFLVAMRAFNE

-157 LLPQWHSPVN
+157 LLPQWHSPIK

-212 IVKRGLAG
+212 VVKRGLAG
-220 VGFDIKKRKGFGR
+220 VGFTIKKRNGFGR

-238 TGVFNTANDSV
+238 TGVFDRDNENV
-249 QHKLRLPNGPYYRY
+249 QHKLRLPAGPYYRY
-263 VNSAVTEASKV
+263 AVDSLDKTSKV

-286 CLALVKRGINTT
+286 SLALVKRGISTT

-344 DHIIKHVKNNGL
+344 DHTIEHAKACGL

-376 ERQNKLATADVWPE
+376 ERQNKLAAADVWPE

-428 NAMIEEALQSGKL
+428 TAIIEEALQSGKL
-441 TLKPNH
+441 ELKPNH
-447 TYVSHKV
+447 TYISHEA
-454 IEGTPHNQ
+454 IETTKQ
-462 EGGASPGV
+462 
-470 LDADDVEIASG
+470 
-481 EAVNGAVR
+481 R
-489 QQVQI
+489 VQI
-494 RFNVS
+494 RFNLDSAES
-499 EPEKCGGNETACAT
+499 EE
-513 ANAGLPQEKPAL
+513 
-525 SGNEKNVIADHLI
+525 VITADHLI
-538 LALGAGAIN
+538 LALGAGAVN
-547 SEDFNSLSLRP
+547 ASDFDSLSLRP
-558 VRGQVEAI
+558 VRGQVEAV
-566 PTQPPIDG
+566 PTQTPIEQ

-580 HKGYMTPAL
+580 HKGYMTPVF

-600 KNDLTTEVRNE
+600 KNDLSTNVRGD
-611 ETETNLATHEQALA
+611 ETEMNLATHEQALA
-625 NTSIVQALQHDG
+625 NTDIVQALQHDG

-655 ALHNFDVI
+655 ALHNFDSL
-663 KSQFAMLSV
+663 KELYTMLGV

-678 APLLPNSVVST
+678 APVLPNSVVST

-733 TREMIRSQS
+733 TREAIRSQG

>member
-25 YFSNDSGIDETQH
+25 YFSNDSGINETQH
-38 VFVAGNDLADRWQQW
+38 VFVAGNDLIERWQQW
-53 PNPTFVIAETGF
+53 RNPTFVIAETGF
-65 GTGLNFLVAMRAFNK
+65 GTGLNFLVAMHAFNK
-80 FRAAN
+80 FKAAN
-85 PDHPLKRLYF
+85 PDHPLRHLYF

-103 PQQDMQRALE
+103 PKKDMQRALE
-113 AFPALKDE
+113 AFPALKAE
-121 AQALASLY
+121 ADALSTLY

-139 HFDNHSTTL
+139 HFDSHSTTL

-157 LLPQWHSPVN
+157 LLPQWHSPVE

-220 VGFDIKKRKGFGR
+220 VGFTIKKRNGFGR

-238 TGVFNTANDSV
+238 TGVFSQDNENV
-249 QHKLRLPNGPYYRY
+249 QHKLRLPTGPYYRY
-263 VNSAVTEASKV
+263 ANSNIDKTSKV
-274 AVVGSGLAAATA
+274 AVVGSGLAAASA
-286 CLALVKRGINTT
+286 CLALVKRGISTT

-344 DHIIKHVKNNGL
+344 DHTIKYTKANNL
-356 ADVAHDFCGVIQ
+356 TDVAHDFCGVIQ

-376 ERQNKLATADVWPE
+376 ERQSKLAAADVWPE

-399 EVSDIANLAL
+399 EVSDIANLPL

-428 NAMIEEALQSGKL
+428 TAMIEEALQCGKL
-441 TLKPNH
+441 ELKPNH
-447 TYVSHKV
+447 TYVSHEA
-454 IEGTPHNQ
+454 IETTKQ
-462 EGGASPGV
+462 
-470 LDADDVEIASG
+470 
-481 EAVNGAVR
+481 R
-489 QQVQI
+489 VQI
-494 RFNVS
+494 RFNLGSAES
-499 EPEKCGGNETACAT
+499 EE
-513 ANAGLPQEKPAL
+513 
-525 SGNEKNVIADHLI
+525 VITADHLI
-538 LALGAGAIN
+538 LALGAGAVN
-547 SEDFNSLSLRP
+547 AGDFDSLSLRP

-566 PTQPPIDG
+566 PTQMPIEQ

-589 EGRHAL
+589 DGRHAL

-600 KNDLTTEVRNE
+600 KNDLSTDVRSD

-655 ALHNFDVI
+655 ALHDFDSL
-663 KSQFAMLSV
+663 KEDYTMLGV

-678 APLLPNSVVST
+678 APVLPNSVVST

-733 TREMIRSQS
+733 TREAIRRQS

>member
-38 VFVAGNDLADRWQQW
+38 VFVAGNDLAERWQQW
-53 PNPTFVIAETGF
+53 RNPTFVIAETGF
-65 GTGLNFLVAMRAFNK
+65 GTGLNFLVAMRAFNE

-220 VGFDIKKRKGFGR
+220 VGFTIKKRNGFGR

-238 TGVFNTANDSV
+238 TGVFDQDHENV
-249 QHKLRLPNGPYYRY
+249 QHKLRLPAGPYYRY
-263 VNSAVTEASKV
+263 VNGSLDKTSKV

-286 CLALVKRGINTT
+286 CLALVKRGICTT

-344 DHIIKHVKNNGL
+344 DHTVEHAKVCGL

-376 ERQNKLATADVWPE
+376 ERQNKLAAADVWPE
-390 ALIKPVDSK
+390 ALIKPVNSK

-420 WLSPPQLV
+420 WISPPQLV
-428 NAMIEEALQSGKL
+428 TAMIEEALQSGKL

-447 TYVSHKV
+447 TYVSH
-454 IEGTPHNQ
+454 
-462 EGGASPGV
+462 
-470 LDADDVEIASG
+470 
-481 EAVNGAVR
+481 EAVETTKQR
-489 QQVQI
+489 VQI
-494 RFNVS
+494 RFNLDSAES
-499 EPEKCGGNETACAT
+499 EE
-513 ANAGLPQEKPAL
+513 
-525 SGNEKNVIADHLI
+525 VITADHLI
-538 LALGAGAIN
+538 LALGAGAVN
-547 SEDFNSLSLRP
+547 ASDFDSLSLRP

-566 PTQPPIDG
+566 PTQMPIEQ

-580 HKGYMTPAL
+580 HKGYMTPVF

-600 KNDLTTEVRNE
+600 KNDLSTDVRGD
-611 ETETNLATHEQALA
+611 ETEMNLATHEQALA
-625 NTSIVQALQHDG
+625 NTDIVQALQHDG

-655 ALHNFDVI
+655 ALHNFDSL
-663 KSQFAMLSV
+663 KELYTMLGV

-678 APLLPNSVVST
+678 APVLPSSVVST

-733 TREMIRSQS
+733 TREAIRSQG

>member
-38 VFVAGNDLADRWQQW
+38 VFVAGNDLAERWQQW
-53 PNPTFVIAETGF
+53 RNPTFVIAETGF
-65 GTGLNFLVAMRAFNK
+65 GTGLNFLVAMRAFNE

-220 VGFDIKKRKGFGR
+220 VGFTIKKRNGFGR

-238 TGVFNTANDSV
+238 TGVFDQDNENV
-249 QHKLRLPNGPYYRY
+249 QHKLRLPAGPYYRY
-263 VNSAVTEASKV
+263 ANDSLDKTSKV

-286 CLALVKRGINTT
+286 CLALVKRGISTT

-344 DHIIKHVKNNGL
+344 DHTIEHAKACGL

-376 ERQNKLATADVWPE
+376 ERQNKLAAADVWPE
-390 ALIKPVDSK
+390 ALIKPVNSK

-428 NAMIEEALQSGKL
+428 TAMIEEALQSGKL

-447 TYVSHKV
+447 TYVSH
-454 IEGTPHNQ
+454 
-462 EGGASPGV
+462 
-470 LDADDVEIASG
+470 
-481 EAVNGAVR
+481 EAVETTK

-494 RFNVS
+494 RFNLDSVES
-499 EPEKCGGNETACAT
+499 EE
-513 ANAGLPQEKPAL
+513 
-525 SGNEKNVIADHLI
+525 VITADHLI
-538 LALGAGAIN
+538 LALGAGAVN
-547 SEDFNSLSLRP
+547 ASDFDSLSLRP

-566 PTQPPIDG
+566 PTQMPIEQ

-580 HKGYMTPAL
+580 HKGYMTPVF

-600 KNDLTTEVRNE
+600 KNDLSTDVRGD
-611 ETETNLATHEQALA
+611 ETEMNLATHEQALA
-625 NTSIVQALQHDG
+625 NTDIVQALQHDG

-655 ALHNFDVI
+655 ALHNFDSL
-663 KSQFAMLSV
+663 KEHYTMLGV

-678 APLLPNSVVST
+678 APVLPSSVVST

-733 TREMIRSQS
+733 TREAIRSQG

>member
-38 VFVAGNDLADRWQQW
+38 VFVAGNDLAERWQQW
-53 PNPTFVIAETGF
+53 RNPTFVIAETGF
-65 GTGLNFLVAMRAFNK
+65 GTGLNFLVAMRAFNE

-220 VGFDIKKRKGFGR
+220 VGFTIKKRNGFGR

-238 TGVFNTANDSV
+238 TGVFDQDHENV
-249 QHKLRLPNGPYYRY
+249 QHKLRLPAGPYYRY
-263 VNSAVTEASKV
+263 VNGSLDKTSKV

-286 CLALVKRGINTT
+286 CLALVKRGICTT

-344 DHIIKHVKNNGL
+344 DHTIEHAKACGL

-376 ERQNKLATADVWPE
+376 ERQNKLAAADVWPE
-390 ALIKPVDSK
+390 ALIKPVNSK

-428 NAMIEEALQSGKL
+428 TAMIEEALQSGKL

-447 TYVSHKV
+447 TYVSH
-454 IEGTPHNQ
+454 
-462 EGGASPGV
+462 
-470 LDADDVEIASG
+470 
-481 EAVNGAVR
+481 EAVETTK

-494 RFNVS
+494 RFNLDSAES
-499 EPEKCGGNETACAT
+499 EE
-513 ANAGLPQEKPAL
+513 
-525 SGNEKNVIADHLI
+525 VITADHLI
-538 LALGAGAIN
+538 LALGAGAVN
-547 SEDFNSLSLRP
+547 ASDFDSLSLRP

-566 PTQPPIDG
+566 PTQMPIEQ

-580 HKGYMTPAL
+580 HKGYMTPVF

-600 KNDLTTEVRNE
+600 KNDLSTDVRSD
-611 ETETNLATHEQALA
+611 ETEMNLATHEQALA
-625 NTSIVQALQHDG
+625 NTDIVQALQHDG

-655 ALHNFDVI
+655 ALHNFDSL
-663 KSQFAMLSV
+663 KELYTMLGV

-678 APLLPNSVVST
+678 APVLPSSVVST

-733 TREMIRSQS
+733 TREAIRSQG

>member
-38 VFVAGNDLADRWQQW
+38 VFVAGNDLAERWQQW
-53 PNPTFVIAETGF
+53 RNPTFVIAETGF
-65 GTGLNFLVAMRAFNK
+65 GTGLNFLVAMRAFNE

-113 AFPALKDE
+113 TFPALKNE

-220 VGFDIKKRKGFGR
+220 VGFTIKKRNGFGR

-238 TGVFNTANDSV
+238 TGVFNQDNENV
-249 QHKLRLPNGPYYRY
+249 QHKLRLPAGPYYRY
-263 VNSAVTEASKV
+263 ANDSLDKTSKV

-286 CLALVKRGINTT
+286 CLALVKRGISTT

-344 DHIIKHVKNNGL
+344 DHTIEHAKACGL

-376 ERQNKLATADVWPE
+376 ERQNKLAAADVWPE

-420 WLSPPQLV
+420 WISPPQLV
-428 NAMIEEALQSGKL
+428 AAMIEEALQSGKL

-447 TYVSHKV
+447 IYVSH
-454 IEGTPHNQ
+454 
-462 EGGASPGV
+462 
-470 LDADDVEIASG
+470 
-481 EAVNGAVR
+481 EAAETTK
-489 QQVQI
+489 QQVRI
-494 RFNVS
+494 RFNLDS
-499 EPEKCGGNETACAT
+499 AENE
-513 ANAGLPQEKPAL
+513 E
-525 SGNEKNVIADHLI
+525 VITADHLI
-538 LALGAGAIN
+538 LALGAGAVN
-547 SEDFNSLSLRP
+547 ASDFNSLSLRP

-566 PTQPPIDG
+566 PTQMPIEQ

-580 HKGYMTPAL
+580 HKGYMTPVF

-600 KNDLTTEVRNE
+600 KNDLSTDVRGD
-611 ETETNLATHEQALA
+611 ETEMNLATHEQALA
-625 NTSIVQALQHDG
+625 NTDIVQALQHDG

-655 ALHNFDVI
+655 ALHNFDSL
-663 KSQFAMLSV
+663 KEHYTMLGV

-678 APLLPNSVVST
+678 APVLPSSVVST

-733 TREMIRSQS
+733 TREAIRSQG

>member
-1 MKSKH
+1 VKSKH

-38 VFVAGNDLADRWQQW
+38 VFVAGNDLAERWQQW
-53 PNPTFVIAETGF
+53 RNPTFVIAETGF
-65 GTGLNFLVAMRAFNK
+65 GTGLNFLVAMRAFNE
-80 FRAAN
+80 FRSAN

-121 AQALASLY
+121 ADALASLY

-157 LLPQWHSPVN
+157 LLPQWHCPVD

-220 VGFDIKKRKGFGR
+220 VGFTIKKRNGFGR

-238 TGVFNTANDSV
+238 TGVFNQDNENV
-249 QHKLRLPNGPYYRY
+249 QHKLRLPAGPYYRY
-263 VNSAVTEASKV
+263 ANDSLDKTSKV

-286 CLALVKRGINTT
+286 CLALVKRGISIT

-344 DHIIKHVKNNGL
+344 DHTIEHVKACGL

-368 LSFNDKVA
+368 LNFNDKVA
-376 ERQNKLATADVWPE
+376 ERQNKLAAADVWPE
-390 ALIKPVDSK
+390 TLIKPVDSK
-399 EVSDIANLAL
+399 EVSDIANLPL

-428 NAMIEEALQSGKL
+428 TAMIEEALQSGKL

-447 TYVSHKV
+447 TYVSH
-454 IEGTPHNQ
+454 
-462 EGGASPGV
+462 
-470 LDADDVEIASG
+470 
-481 EAVNGAVR
+481 EAVETTKQR
-489 QQVQI
+489 VQI
-494 RFNVS
+494 RFNLDS
-499 EPEKCGGNETACAT
+499 AENE
-513 ANAGLPQEKPAL
+513 E
-525 SGNEKNVIADHLI
+525 VITADHLI
-538 LALGAGAIN
+538 LTLGAGAVN
-547 SEDFNSLSLRP
+547 ASDFDSLSLRP

-566 PTQPPIDG
+566 PTQMPIEQ

-580 HKGYMTPAL
+580 HKGYMTPVF

-600 KNDLTTEVRNE
+600 KNDLSTDARSD
-611 ETETNLATHEQALA
+611 ETEMNLATHEQALA
-625 NTSIVQALQHDG
+625 NTDIVQALQHDG

-655 ALHNFDVI
+655 ALHNFDSL
-663 KSQFAMLSV
+663 KEHYTMLGV

-678 APLLPNSVVST
+678 APVLPSSVVST

-733 TREMIRSQS
+733 TREAIRSQG

>member
-1 MKSKH
+1 VKSKH

-38 VFVAGNDLADRWQQW
+38 VFVAGNDLAERWQQW
-53 PNPTFVIAETGF
+53 RNPTFVIAETGF
-65 GTGLNFLVAMRAFNK
+65 GTGLNFLVAMRAFNE

-220 VGFDIKKRKGFGR
+220 VGFTIKKRNGFGR

-238 TGVFNTANDSV
+238 TGVFNQDNENV
-249 QHKLRLPNGPYYRY
+249 QHKLRLPAGPYYRY
-263 VNSAVTEASKV
+263 ANDSLDKTSKV

-286 CLALVKRGINTT
+286 CLALVKRGICTT

-344 DHIIKHVKNNGL
+344 DHTIEHAKACGL

-376 ERQNKLATADVWPE
+376 ERQNKLAAADVWPE
-390 ALIKPVDSK
+390 ALIKPVNSK

-420 WLSPPQLV
+420 WISPPQLV
-428 NAMIEEALQSGKL
+428 AAMIEEALQSGKL
-441 TLKPNH
+441 ELKPNH
-447 TYVSHKV
+447 TYVSH
-454 IEGTPHNQ
+454 
-462 EGGASPGV
+462 
-470 LDADDVEIASG
+470 
-481 EAVNGAVR
+481 EAVETTK
-489 QQVQI
+489 QQVRI
-494 RFNVS
+494 RFNLDS
-499 EPEKCGGNETACAT
+499 AENE
-513 ANAGLPQEKPAL
+513 E
-525 SGNEKNVIADHLI
+525 VITADHLI
-538 LALGAGAIN
+538 LALGAGAVN
-547 SEDFNSLSLRP
+547 ASDFDSLSLRP

-566 PTQPPIDG
+566 PTQMPIEQ

-580 HKGYMTPAL
+580 HKGYMTPVF

-600 KNDLTTEVRNE
+600 KNDLSTDVRSD
-611 ETETNLATHEQALA
+611 ETEMNLATHEQALA
-625 NTSIVQALQHDG
+625 NTDIVQALQHDG

-655 ALHNFDVI
+655 ALHNFDSL
-663 KSQFAMLSV
+663 KEHYTMLGV

-678 APLLPNSVVST
+678 APVLPSSVVST

-733 TREMIRSQS
+733 TREAIRSQG

>member
-1 MKSKH
+1 VKSKH

-38 VFVAGNDLADRWQQW
+38 VFVAGNDLAERWQQW
-53 PNPTFVIAETGF
+53 RNPTFVIAETGF
-65 GTGLNFLVAMRAFNK
+65 GTGLNFLVAMRAFNE

-113 AFPALKDE
+113 AFPALKNE

-220 VGFDIKKRKGFGR
+220 VGFTIKKRNGFGR

-238 TGVFNTANDSV
+238 TGVFDQDHENV
-249 QHKLRLPNGPYYRY
+249 QHKLRLPAGPYYRY
-263 VNSAVTEASKV
+263 VNGSLDKTSKV

-286 CLALVKRGINTT
+286 CLALVKRGICTT

-344 DHIIKHVKNNGL
+344 DHTVEHAKVCGL

-376 ERQNKLATADVWPE
+376 ERQNKLAAADVWPE
-390 ALIKPVDSK
+390 ALIKPVNSK

-428 NAMIEEALQSGKL
+428 TAMIEEALQSGKL

-447 TYVSHKV
+447 TYVSH
-454 IEGTPHNQ
+454 
-462 EGGASPGV
+462 
-470 LDADDVEIASG
+470 
-481 EAVNGAVR
+481 EAVETTKQRVR
-489 QQVQI
+489 I
-494 RFNVS
+494 RFNLGCAES
-499 EPEKCGGNETACAT
+499 EE
-513 ANAGLPQEKPAL
+513 
-525 SGNEKNVIADHLI
+525 VITADHLI
-538 LALGAGAIN
+538 LALGAGAVN
-547 SEDFNSLSLRP
+547 ASNFNSLSLRP

-566 PTQPPIDG
+566 PTQMPIEQ

-580 HKGYMTPAL
+580 HKGYMTPVF

-600 KNDLTTEVRNE
+600 KNDLSTDARSD
-611 ETETNLATHEQALA
+611 ETEMNLATHEQALA
-625 NTSIVQALQHDG
+625 NTDIVQALQHDG

-655 ALHNFDVI
+655 ALHNFDSL
-663 KSQFAMLSV
+663 KELYTMLGV

-678 APLLPNSVVST
+678 APVLPSSVVST

-733 TREMIRSQS
+733 TREAIRSQG

>member
-38 VFVAGNDLADRWQQW
+38 VFVAGNDLAERWQQW
-53 PNPTFVIAETGF
+53 RNPTFVIAETGF
-65 GTGLNFLVAMRAFNK
+65 GTGLNFLVAMRAFNE

-220 VGFDIKKRKGFGR
+220 VGFTIKKRNGFGR

-238 TGVFNTANDSV
+238 TGVFDQDHENV
-249 QHKLRLPNGPYYRY
+249 QHKLRLPAGPYYRY
-263 VNSAVTEASKV
+263 VNGSLDKTSKV

-286 CLALVKRGINTT
+286 CLALVKRGICTT

-344 DHIIKHVKNNGL
+344 DHTIEHAKACGL

-376 ERQNKLATADVWPE
+376 ERQNKLAAADVWPE

-399 EVSDIANLAL
+399 EVSDIANLPL

-428 NAMIEEALQSGKL
+428 TAMIEEALQSGKL

-447 TYVSHKV
+447 TYVSH
-454 IEGTPHNQ
+454 
-462 EGGASPGV
+462 
-470 LDADDVEIASG
+470 
-481 EAVNGAVR
+481 EAVETTKQR
-489 QQVQI
+489 VQI
-494 RFNVS
+494 RFNLDS
-499 EPEKCGGNETACAT
+499 AENE
-513 ANAGLPQEKPAL
+513 E
-525 SGNEKNVIADHLI
+525 VITADHLI
-538 LALGAGAIN
+538 LALGAGAVN
-547 SEDFNSLSLRP
+547 ASDFDSLSLRP

-566 PTQPPIDG
+566 PTQMPIEQ

-580 HKGYMTPAL
+580 HKGYMTPVF

-600 KNDLTTEVRNE
+600 KNDLSTDVRGD
-611 ETETNLATHEQALA
+611 ETEMNLATHEQALA
-625 NTSIVQALQHDG
+625 NTDIVQALQHDG

-655 ALHNFDVI
+655 ALHNFDSL
-663 KSQFAMLSV
+663 KEHYTMLGV

-678 APLLPNSVVST
+678 APVLPSSVVST

-733 TREMIRSQS
+733 TREAIRSQG

>member
-38 VFVAGNDLADRWQQW
+38 VFVAGNDLAERWQQW
-53 PNPTFVIAETGF
+53 RNPTFVIAETGF
-65 GTGLNFLVAMRAFNK
+65 GTGLNFLVAMRAFNE

-113 AFPALKDE
+113 TFPALKDE
-121 AQALASLY
+121 AEALASLY

-148 DLWIGDVHE
+148 DVWIGDVHE

-220 VGFDIKKRKGFGR
+220 VGFTIKKRNGFGR

-238 TGVFNTANDSV
+238 TGVFDQDNENV
-249 QHKLRLPNGPYYRY
+249 QHKLRLPAGPYYRY
-263 VNSAVTEASKV
+263 ANDSLDKTSKV

-286 CLALVKRGINTT
+286 CLALVKRGISTT

-344 DHIIKHVKNNGL
+344 DHTIEHAKACGL

-376 ERQNKLATADVWPE
+376 ERQNKLAAADVWPE

-428 NAMIEEALQSGKL
+428 TAMIEEALQSGKL

-447 TYVSHKV
+447 TYVSH
-454 IEGTPHNQ
+454 
-462 EGGASPGV
+462 
-470 LDADDVEIASG
+470 
-481 EAVNGAVR
+481 EAVETTKQR
-489 QQVQI
+489 VQI
-494 RFNVS
+494 RFNLDSAES
-499 EPEKCGGNETACAT
+499 EE
-513 ANAGLPQEKPAL
+513 
-525 SGNEKNVIADHLI
+525 VITADHLI
-538 LALGAGAIN
+538 LALGAGAVN
-547 SEDFNSLSLRP
+547 ASDFDSLSLRP

-566 PTQPPIDG
+566 PTQMPIEQ

-580 HKGYMTPAL
+580 HKGYMTPVF

-600 KNDLTTEVRNE
+600 KNDLSTDVRGD
-611 ETETNLATHEQALA
+611 ETEMNLATHEQALA
-625 NTSIVQALQHDG
+625 NTDIVQALQHDG

-655 ALHNFDVI
+655 ALHNFDSL
-663 KSQFAMLSV
+663 KEHYTMLGV

-678 APLLPNSVVST
+678 APVLPSSVVST

-733 TREMIRSQS
+733 TREAIRSQG

>member
-20 HFDDV
+20 HFNDV

-38 VFVAGNDLADRWQQW
+38 VFVAGNDLAERWQQW

-65 GTGLNFLVAMRAFNK
+65 GTGLNFLVAMRAFNE

-113 AFPALKDE
+113 AFPVLKDE
-121 AQALASLY
+121 AEALASLY

-220 VGFDIKKRKGFGR
+220 VGFTIKKRNGFGR

-238 TGVFNTANDSV
+238 TGVFDQDNENV
-249 QHKLRLPNGPYYRY
+249 QHKLRLPAGPYYRY
-263 VNSAVTEASKV
+263 ANDSLDKTSKV

-286 CLALVKRGINTT
+286 CLALVKRGISTT

-344 DHIIKHVKNNGL
+344 DHTIEHAKACGL

-376 ERQNKLATADVWPE
+376 ERQNKLAAADVWPE
-390 ALIKPVDSK
+390 ALIKPVNSK

-428 NAMIEEALQSGKL
+428 TAMIEEALQSGKL
-441 TLKPNH
+441 ELKPNH
-447 TYVSHKV
+447 TYVSH
-454 IEGTPHNQ
+454 
-462 EGGASPGV
+462 
-470 LDADDVEIASG
+470 
-481 EAVNGAVR
+481 EAVETTKQR
-489 QQVQI
+489 VQI
-494 RFNVS
+494 RFNFDSAES
-499 EPEKCGGNETACAT
+499 EE
-513 ANAGLPQEKPAL
+513 
-525 SGNEKNVIADHLI
+525 VITADHLI
-538 LALGAGAIN
+538 LALGAGAVN
-547 SEDFNSLSLRP
+547 ASDFNSLSLRP

-566 PTQPPIDG
+566 PTQMPIEQ

-580 HKGYMTPAL
+580 HKGYMTPVF

-600 KNDLTTEVRNE
+600 KNDLSTDVRGD
-611 ETETNLATHEQALA
+611 ETEMNLATHEQALA
-625 NTSIVQALQHDG
+625 STCKHYNMTV
-637 KARAATRLGS
+637 
-647 PDHQPVVG
+647 
-655 ALHNFDVI
+655 
-663 KSQFAMLSV
+663 
-672 GKPLTS
+672 KP
-678 APLLPNSVVST
+678 
-689 LTCLGSRGL
+689 
-698 TTAPL
+698 
-703 MAEVLVSSLC
+703 
-713 KEPLP
+713 EPLR
-718 LSNDLLNAVNTSRFM
+718 V
-733 TREMIRSQS
+733 